1 MATDWV
7 AGSRGRLSSLKTK
20 ARGSHGKL
28 SSLKTEVR
36 GNSRKLSSLK
46 TEVRNLYLGAETQV
60 SAVATAED
68 LGTSLLPV
76 TSSFR

>member
-1 MATDWV
+1 M
-7 AGSRGRLSSLKTK
+7 
-20 ARGSHGKL
+20 

>member
-7 AGSRGRLSSLKTK
+7 AGSRGRLSSLKT
-20 ARGSHGKL
+20 
-28 SSLKTEVR
+28 EVR
-36 GNSRKLSSLK
+36 GSRGRLSSLK

-68 LGTSLLPV
+68 LGMSLLPV
-76 TSSFR
+76 MSGFR

>member
-7 AGSRGRLSSLKTK
+7 AGSRGR
-20 ARGSHGKL
+20 
-28 SSLKTEVR
+28 
-36 GNSRKLSSLK
+36 LSSLK

-68 LGTSLLPV
+68 LGMSLLPV
-76 TSSFR
+76 MSGFR